1 MLQALVTFSLKF
13 RGVVVALACLLL
25 GYGFYIAK
33 NAKLDV
39 FPNFVQPQVVI
50 QTEAPG
56 LSPEQVEVLVTRPVE
71 TMVNGLGDMES
82 LRSESIQGLSIIT
95 AVFKEGTDV
104 FRARQTLAEKLAET
118 AGELPASVKTPR
130 MTPLTSSTMD
140 LLKIGLVSDKLT
152 PMELRTF
159 ADWTLN
165 PTLLAVPGVAKCS
178 TFGGEV
184 RQLQIQVLPE
194 RLLAYDLAI
203 SDVLAA
209 ARVSTGVM
217 GAGFVETQNQRIT
230 IQTEGQALTPEL
242 LGEVVV
248 THTNGFSVRLKDIAK
263 VVEGAEPK
271 FGDTVIQGR
280 WGVLMTMSSQY
291 GANTMEVTKA
301 LEAALGELK
310 PVFEKQ
316 GITVYARLHRPA
328 TFIEAAL
335 GNMKHSLALGGI
347 LVAVV
352 LFLMLGSVRTA
363 GISLTAIPL

>member
-1 MLQALVTFSLKF
+1 MLRSLVACSIHF
-13 RGVVVALACLLL
+13 RGVVVALACVLLA
-25 GYGFYIAK
+25 YGIYVTI

-50 QTEAPG
+50 QTESPG
-56 LSPEQVEVLVTRPVE
+56 LSPEQVETLVTLPIE
-71 TMVNGLGDMES
+71 TMINGLGEMEA
-82 LRSESIQGLSIIT
+82 LRSESIEGLSIIT
-95 AVFKEGTDV
+95 AVFKEDTDV
-104 FRARQTLAEKLAET
+104 FRARQTLAEKLAEM
-118 AGELPASVKTPR
+118 GGLLPAAVKPPR

-140 LLKIGLVSDKLT
+140 LLKIGLISDKLT
-152 PMELRTF
+152 PMQLRTF
-159 ADWTLN
+159 ADWTLK
-165 PTLLAVPGVAKCS
+165 PRLLSVSGVAKCS

-184 RQLQIQVLPE
+184 RQLQIQVLPD
-194 RLLAYDLAI
+194 RLLAYDLAL
-203 SDVLAA
+203 SDVLGA

-217 GAGFVETQNQRIT
+217 GAGFVETRNQRIT
-230 IQTEGQALTPEL
+230 LQTEGQALTPEL

-291 GANTMEVTKA
+291 GANTMEVTTA
-301 LEAALGELK
+301 LEAALREMD

-316 GITVYARLHRPA
+316 GINTFPRLHRPA

-335 GNMKHSLALGGI
+335 RHM
-347 LVAVV
+347 
-352 LFLMLGSVRTA
+352 
-363 GISLTAIPL
+363 